1 MWNNPWRIVTVVCGI
16 CLSVVGWFLYGFD
29 GIMAGLMA
37 TPFGVVCCWLFFRV
51 VLFFGWPFV
60 WLFNRTSKR
69 GAPLSEFNPEIHE
82 FSGDLKANGR
92 SGAVVGSKAPADL
105 PQGTE
110 LEQYIRNELPLSSAR
125 MSKPDETLPP
135 SVAPKNRDELVTWAA
150 VMTRRADE
158 IDLKLKS
165 TGKPTIEMNADMA
178 DVRRNVGAL
187 ANPDGHPGLRQH
199 AGARAEAILR
209 KIEAALTT

>member
-110 LEQYIRNELPLSSAR
+110 LEQYIRDELPVTPAGK
-125 MSKPDETLPP
+125 SKADDTHPS
-135 SVAPKNRDELVTWAA
+135 SVAQRNSDELITWAA
-150 VMTRRADE
+150 AVAGRADE
-158 IDLKLKS
+158 MELRMKSPGKLAE
-165 TGKPTIEMNADMA
+165 EMDADMA

-187 ANPDGHPGLRQH
+187 ANPNGHLGLRQR

-209 KIEAALTT
+209 KIEAALPT